1 MDAIARTCVQV
12 LVDDKTADC
21 METEFKYKTGSF
33 IK

>member
-21 METEFKYKTGSF
+21 METEFKYRTGKF